1 MSPGLLAVYDGTKQ
15 VGEIDDRG
23 RGKATAFCVGPK
35 RRIKVGVFEDR
46 TAAMRAII
54 AATRSAGSSH

>member
-1 MSPGLLAVYDGTKQ
+1 LAVYDGTKQ

-23 RGKATAFCVGPK
+23 RGKATAFCVGP
-35 RRIKVGVFEDR
+35 RLRIKVGVFENR

-54 AATRSAGSSH
+54 AAARNAGGSD